1 LVGSQSDAD
10 GEEERIFEEEEPGDG
25 ALLDIAELGC
35 LKSDEVMRIFKLKK
49 KNWSPCVKK

>member
-35 LKSDEVMRIFKLKK
+35 LKSDEVMRIFKLKMGRR
-49 KNWSPCVKK
+49 